1 MYQHCVDAPPAPAWL
16 LSLND
21 VLIGTRPDA
30 YPEEGGGFVR
40 RDYELGLIL
49 NPEVSEEETRA
60 ILARL
65 EQIVTTYGGQTV
77 RVQQWGRR
85 RLAYLIERHRDGYY
99 IFIDM
104 ILTPETVSELERTLK
119 VSEIVL
125 RHMFRRRDPKAVQQ
139 EREEREARAAAA
151 AANAEAAAANAATA
165 TPAEAA
171 TTEEDQQAPV
181 PVTAEAVPEVQATP
195 ETTEAPEV
203 PTEDYGEVPP
213 AIEEVVE
220 A

>member
-1 MYQHCVDAPPAPAWL
+1 M
-16 LSLND
+16 
-21 VLIGTRPDA
+21 
-30 YPEEGGGFVR
+30 R

-119 VSEIVL
+119 VSETVL

-139 EREEREARAAAA
+139 EREDREARAAAA
-151 AANAEAAAANAATA
+151 AANAEAAAANAAA
-165 TPAEAA
+165 TPPAEAA
-171 TTEEDQQAPV
+171 TTEEDQQAPDTTT
-181 PVTAEAVPEVQATP
+181 PEAVPEVQATP

-213 AIEEVVE
+213 ALEEEVVE